1 MRIAYI
7 GCRFAA
13 YDRLVSP
20 LAYAQLLSLTSP
32 TKLSFNTQ
40 ASLVCP
46 LSISRCPAY
55 IRAHSIRILPWKQY
69 AACIVDM
76 VKDHGALLA
85 SDVLQ
90 LFEYYA
96 FSMRLSQIL
105 LRGSHVVS
113 IRMTLSGPSSDS

>member
-1 MRIAYI
+1 M
-7 GCRFAA
+7 
-13 YDRLVSP
+13 
-20 LAYAQLLSLTSP
+20 
-32 TKLSFNTQ
+32 
-40 ASLVCP
+40 
-46 LSISRCPAY
+46 
-55 IRAHSIRILPWKQY
+55 
-69 AACIVDM
+69 DM